1 MPINNESEELNMI
14 NSLDL
19 LVAVFL
25 EVIALSLLALC
36 LMFLIR
42 KPIVRK
48 VCFYI
53 VVALGLF
60 VAYGGARIGSVI
72 FPMQTAMAVA
82 SGAACVAALVLE
94 RLYKNDGKKFLIAR
108 ILASAALLLGIF
120 NTFVW

>member
-1 MPINNESEELNMI
+1 MI

-19 LVAVFL
+19 LVTVFL
-25 EVIALSLLALC
+25 EVIALSLLALF

-60 VAYGGARIGSVI
+60 VAYGGARIGSFI
-72 FPMQTAMAVA
+72 FPAQTAMAVIA
-82 SGAACVAALVLE
+82 GAACIAAFVLE
-94 RLYKNDGKKFLIAR
+94 RCCKNDGKKFLIAR
-108 ILASAALLLGIF
+108 ILAAAALLLGIF